1 MTKRR
6 RPKRDKTA
14 WGQRICALMDA
25 VDLDVE
31 VLSERL
37 GANRSTIYHWRKG
50 TRIPSP
56 GIQSDL
62 ARQLGVSVAELN
74 GWAA

>member
-1 MTKRR
+1 MPKRKR
-6 RPKRDKTA
+6 AKRDKTE
-14 WGQRICALMDA
+14 WGRRICALMDA
-25 VDLDVE
+25 ASVE
-31 VLSERL
+31 VDEL
-37 GANRSTIYHWRKG
+37 ANRMRAARSTVYHWRKG

-56 GIQSDL
+56 EMQPDL

>member
-1 MTKRR
+1 
-6 RPKRDKTA
+6 
-14 WGQRICALMDA
+14 MDA